1 MIKAV
6 KGTRDILPPSSTT
19 WNHVERVSREVFRT
33 YNYQEIRT
41 PIFEETALFARGV
54 GADTDI
60 VGKEMYTFE
69 DRDGSSLT
77 LRPENTA
84 SVMRAY
90 IEHRLDQVP
99 GVKKFY
105 YIGPMFRRERPQKGR
120 FRQFYQI
127 GAEAIGS
134 ESAIVDG
141 EVIEMV
147 VEILTR
153 CGLSGFHL
161 IINSVGCS
169 DCRPAFNK
177 LLQEKL
183 AEIAPK
189 LCGDC
194 QRRAVTNPLRV
205 LDCKVPED
213 QPYIDTLPSILDHLD
228 EKCSSHFAIVRAHL
242 DRRGIAY
249 EVRPRLVR
257 GLDYYMRTTFE
268 ITHGALGAQNSVLGG
283 GRYDGLAES
292 IGSKVPAPGIGFS
305 IGEDRLVMSVE
316 DAHPDQFKTSVD
328 VFLAPLGELAEQ
340 HATGLAADLRGAGFS
355 VERSVDKK
363 LKRALEVAN
372 KLGARF
378 SLILGDNE
386 INAGI
391 YLLKDMASG
400 EQYSLSKEALLE
412 KVKKLIHGTSTS

>member
-6 KGTRDILPPSSTT
+6 KGTRDILPPASAA
-19 WNHVERVSREVFRT
+19 WNHVEAIAREVFRT

-41 PIFEETALFARGV
+41 PLFEETALFARGV
-54 GADTDI
+54 GEDTDI
-60 VGKEMYTFE
+60 VGKEMYTWE

-77 LRPENTA
+77 LRPEATA

-99 GVKKFY
+99 GIKKLY

-134 ESAIVDG
+134 DSPIVDA

-147 VEILTR
+147 VELLR
-153 CGLSGFHL
+153 RAGMEGFHL
-161 IINSVGCS
+161 LLNSVGCK
-169 DCRPAFNK
+169 DCRPAYLA
-177 LLQEKL
+177 LLREKL
-183 AEIAPK
+183 AGIAPQ

-205 LDCKVPED
+205 LDCKVHED
-213 QPYIDTLPSILDHLD
+213 QGHINALPSILDHLD
-228 EKCSSHFAIVRAHL
+228 ASCQEHFASVRKNL
-242 DRRGIAY
+242 DARGIAY
-249 EVRPRLVR
+249 EIRPRMVR

-283 GRYDGLAES
+283 GRYDGLAEA

-305 IGEDRLVMSVE
+305 IGEDRLVMILEESY
-316 DAHPDQFKTSVD
+316 PDRFKPVVD
-328 VFLAPLGELAEQ
+328 VFLAPLGEAAEQ
-340 HATGLAADLRGAGFS
+340 HAGALAAELRSQGFS
-355 VERSVDKK
+355 VERSADRK

-372 KLGARF
+372 KTGARYT
-378 SLILGDNE
+378 LILGDDEVNT
-386 INAGI
+386 GT
-391 YLLKDMASG
+391 YSLKDMASG
-400 EQYSLSKEALLE
+400 EQ
-412 KVKKLIHGTSTS
+412 VKLQRSELAARIKSN

>member
-6 KGTRDILPPSSTT
+6 KGTRDILPPASAA
-19 WNHVERVSREVFRT
+19 WNHVEAIAREVFRT

-41 PIFEETALFARGV
+41 PLFEETALFARGV
-54 GADTDI
+54 GEDTDI
-60 VGKEMYTFE
+60 VGKEMYTWE

-77 LRPENTA
+77 LRPEATA

-99 GVKKFY
+99 GIKKLY

-134 ESAIVDG
+134 DSPIVDT

-147 VEILTR
+147 VELLR
-153 CGLSGFHL
+153 RAGMEGFHL
-161 IINSVGCS
+161 LLNSVGCS
-169 DCRPAFNK
+169 DCRPAYLA
-177 LLQEKL
+177 LLREKL
-183 AEIAPK
+183 ADIAPK
-189 LCGDC
+189 LCSDC

-205 LDCKVPED
+205 LDCKVPGD
-213 QPYIDTLPSILDHLD
+213 QPYIDQLPSILDHLD
-228 EKCSSHFAIVRAHL
+228 DACRQHFASVRGNL
-242 DRRGIAY
+242 DARGIAY
-249 EVRPRLVR
+249 EIRPRMVR

-283 GRYDGLAES
+283 GRYDGLAEA

-305 IGEDRLVMSVE
+305 IGEDRLVMILEEAS
-316 DAHPDQFKTSVD
+316 PDRFKPAVD
-328 VFLAPLGELAEQ
+328 VFLAPMGEAAEL
-340 HATGLAADLRGAGFS
+340 HAGALAAELRSLGFS
-355 VERSVDKK
+355 VERSADRK

-372 KLGARF
+372 KTGARYT
-378 SLILGDNE
+378 LILGDDEVNT
-386 INAGI
+386 GT
-391 YLLKDMASG
+391 YSLKDMASG
-400 EQYSLSKEALLE
+400 EQ
-412 KVKKLIHGTSTS
+412 VKLQRSELAARIKSN